1 LLKLKKVELQGFKS
15 FCDRTELR
23 FNGGGIAAVVGPN
36 GCGKSNLSDAISWVL
51 GEQSARSLRGARME
65 DVIFAGTKARKAVG
79 MASVTMVLVDPMAQ
93 QAPLLAAAQAENAA
107 PETTAQTAS
116 SAEPIVVEVVEGD
129 GTPAE
134 ATLETKPETT
144 PETTAATEAAKIQEI
159 HTSGGGI
166 HHPHTG
172 SKAGEITITRRL
184 FRSGE
189 SEYLIDGRQARLRDI
204 QDIFMG
210 SGLGPESYAII
221 EQGRIGQIL
230 SSKPQD
236 RRAVLEE
243 AAGITRYKSRRR
255 LAEAKLESSK
265 QNLSRVFD
273 ILEEVTR
280 QVNSLKRQAAKAKRY
295 QELKAELE
303 GQLRTVLA
311 GRYVTLKAEAEKAA
325 ALLELASA
333 ELKDAT
339 IQAADKDAERQ
350 KTQEVFYALEAQLT
364 EARQQL
370 SAMSVEAERTKGRLE
385 SQVREAANIEQ
396 RMGRAEHETGELEI
410 RLQQN
415 QTERAAFTESISTL
429 EAGMQEVRT
438 GLLEKNRVRD
448 QIQLRVRE
456 AERTIEASRS
466 VILRLLG
473 EASTIKNQ
481 LAQAETYLAGIERE
495 RTRVQRDE
503 EIATAE
509 IERLTGV
516 KQELTGK
523 IAERQLEIQNVVAD
537 RKETEESLV
546 DKRREAHEIRQ
557 RLDQLRAECSRLRAK
572 RESLENI
579 LSHHSYTT
587 ESTKKLL
594 TAIENGRAGK
604 FRPEGVLADFV
615 DVDPKWERA
624 VEEFLTDELEYVVVK
639 EWSEAENSLNLL
651 RAELEGRA
659 TFLVEG
665 GQAAEDNAA
674 GVHVGLPRLTDFVS
688 FTNGLSGQTRNL
700 LPRLA
705 NCYLA
710 TDREQAR
717 TMADAHPSSYFL
729 LPDGESYHGRML
741 TGGRKKSSGP
751 LVLKRELRD
760 YDTQLKEQERLL
772 AAKTA
777 EQESLQHQT
786 AALESN
792 LERLRQ
798 LQQAREK
805 DAVSLDHDQRRATEE
820 INRANSRVSVSR
832 LELERLKREEERA
845 HENRAR
851 NQQLVEQKDAERA
864 DREQA
869 LEALREQLE
878 VAQTEF
884 QGMGEEHAV
893 LRAQL
898 AGLEERHRGER
909 AAMSRL
915 ENQFRE
921 MSNRSQQITTE
932 MQRWGE
938 NRARILNENIG
949 LDQKLTVLSEQI
961 VTAERAVL
969 EMAAQEAKFRE
980 GLAAGDEILR
990 DLRIRIE
997 AGHKNRSEIE
1007 IELTRRQSELQ
1018 FLDETSRKELNLS
1031 VTELEIPED
1040 ISVEI
1045 LQAAEKS
1052 YQETKTRIENLGAVN
1067 PTAWE
1072 EFQESQQRFD
1082 FLSAQRQD
1090 LLDSIRDTEKAIHEI
1105 DEFSRNRF
1113 SEAFKVIN
1121 ENFKQCF
1128 QTLFG
1133 GGTGEMRLTDE
1144 ENINECGIDII
1155 ASPPGKKLQNVLLLS
1170 GGEKALTALSLLMAI
1185 FKYQP
1190 SPFCVLDEVDAPLD
1204 EANIGRLT
1212 RLLTEMAIDT
1222 QFIVITH
1229 SKKTMESAQAMYGVT
1244 MQEAGVSKL
1253 VSVRFHHNEHAAA

>member
-51 GEQSARSLRGARME
+51 GEQSARSLRGVRME
-65 DVIFAGTKARKAVG
+65 DVIFAGTKSRKPVG
-79 MASVTMVLVDPMAQ
+79 MASVTMVLVDPIAQ
-93 QAPLLAAAQAENAA
+93 QAPLLAAAQAESIAV
-107 PETTAQTAS
+107 
-116 SAEPIVVEVVEGD
+116 EPTEVPVVVEG
-129 GTPAE
+129 E
-134 ATLETKPETT
+134 ATAVETEI
-144 PETTAATEAAKIQEI
+144 ATEATKVQEI
-159 HTSGGGI
+159 HPPHTSGHGGI
-166 HHPHTG
+166 QAHQHAG
-172 SKAGEITITRRL
+172 SKPGEITITRRL

-243 AAGITRYKSRRR
+243 AAGITKYKSRRR

-295 QELKAELE
+295 QELKGELE

-311 GRYVTLKAEAEKAA
+311 GRFVTLKSEAEKAA
-325 ALLELASA
+325 GLLEVASA

-339 IQAADKDAERQ
+339 VQAADKDAGRQ
-350 KTQEVFYALEAQLT
+350 KTQEVFYALEGQLT

-370 SAMSVEAERTKGRLE
+370 SAMNVEAERTKGRLE

-396 RMGRAEHETGELEI
+396 RMARAEQETGDLETRI
-410 RLQQN
+410 RQN
-415 QTERAAFTESISTL
+415 QTERAALTESVAAL
-429 EAGMQEVRT
+429 DADMREVRA
-438 GLLEKNRVRD
+438 GLMEKNRVRD
-448 QIQLRVRE
+448 QIQQRVRE

-481 LAQAETYLAGIERE
+481 LAQSETYLAGIERE

-503 EIATAE
+503 EIANTE
-509 IERLTGV
+509 IARLSGV
-516 KQELTGK
+516 KRELGEK
-523 IAERQLEIQNVVAD
+523 ISRRQLEIQEVATE
-537 RKETEESLV
+537 RKYTEEGLA
-546 DKRREAHEIRQ
+546 DKRRETQEIRQ
-557 RLDQLRAECSRLRAK
+557 RLDVLRADCSRLRAK

-594 TAIENGRAGK
+594 AAIETGRAGQ

-615 DVDPKWERA
+615 EVDPKWERA

-639 EWSEAENSLNLL
+639 QWNEAENSLNLL

-665 GQAAEDNAA
+665 GQAAEQTAA
-674 GVHVGLPRLTDFVS
+674 AAVDLPRLTEFVT
-688 FTNGLSGQTRNL
+688 FNNGLSGQTANI
-700 LPRLA
+700 PRLS

-717 TMADAHPSSYFL
+717 TLADANPNSYFL

-760 YDTQLKEQERLL
+760 YESQLRTQEKIL
-772 AAKTA
+772 AEKTA
-777 EQESLQHQT
+777 EQETIQHQT

-798 LQQAREK
+798 LQQSREK
-805 DAVSLDHDQRRATEE
+805 DAVSLDHDLRRASEE
-820 INRANSRVSVSR
+820 INRANSRVGISR
-832 LELERLKREEERA
+832 QELERLKREEERA

-851 NQQLVEQKDAERA
+851 NQQLVEFKDAERG
-864 DREQA
+864 DREAA
-869 LEALREQLE
+869 LETLREQLE

-884 QGMGEEHAV
+884 QGMGEEHAA
-893 LRAQL
+893 LRAKL

-909 AAMSRL
+909 AGMARL
-915 ENQFRE
+915 EQQFRE
-921 MSNRSQQITTE
+921 MSNRAQQITSE
-932 MQRWGE
+932 MQRSGE
-938 NRARILNENIG
+938 NRARILNENIE
-949 LDQKLTVLSEQI
+949 LDRKLTGLTEQI
-961 VTAERAVL
+961 VAAERAVL
-969 EMAAQEAKFRE
+969 EMAQQDSGFRE
-980 GLAAGDEILR
+980 TLAAADEILR
-990 DLRIRIE
+990 ELRVRIE
-997 AGHKNRSEIE
+997 TGHNHRSEIE

-1018 FLDETSRKELNLS
+1018 FLDETSRKELNLA
-1031 VTELEIPED
+1031 VAELEIPED
-1040 ISVEI
+1040 ISAEV
-1045 LQAAEKS
+1045 LQVAEQS
-1052 YQETKTRIENLGAVN
+1052 YQETKTKIENLGAVN
-1067 PTAWE
+1067 PTAYE
-1072 EFQESQQRFD
+1072 EFQEAQQRFD

-1105 DEFSRNRF
+1105 DEFSKTRF
-1113 SEAFKVIN
+1113 SEAFKTIN

-1212 RLLTEMAIDT
+1212 RLLAEMAVDT

-1229 SKKTMESAQAMYGVT
+1229 SKKTMESAQSMYGVT